1 MVELLLGV
9 ILLLQIVISLQ
20 IMLMRKQVLQG
31 IGGLEMKLSGVQKPE
46 EEKSQTEKTLALR
59 EKPAENGQNLSGD
72 KAEAL
77 INEVLSE
84 VFS

>member
-1 MVELLLGV
+1 MTELLLGV

-20 IMLMRKQVLQG
+20 IMLVGKQVLQG
-31 IGGLEMKLSGVQKPE
+31 IGGLEMKLSGVRE
-46 EEKSQTEKTLALR
+46 LDEEKPQTEKTLILQ
-59 EKPAENGQNLSGD
+59 EKPAENGQNLSVD